1 MDNQGFIPHDG
12 LGYHEI
18 EAGTA
23 PVISSNDETTTG
35 DALMARLIY
44 SLKDRY
50 LLTASVRRDGYSAFG
65 NQNPRATFA
74 SVAGGWVFSEE
85 PFFNS
90 SWLRSAEH
98 TSELQSLMRTSYD
111 VFC

>member
-1 MDNQGFIPHDG
+1 
-12 LGYHEI
+12 
-18 EAGTA
+18 
-23 PVISSNDETTTG
+23 
-35 DALMARLIY
+35 MARLIY
-44 SLKDRY
+44 SRKDRY

-90 SWLRSAEH
+90 SWLNYGKIRMSWGSNGNRDLHRSEEH
-98 TSELQSLMRTSYD
+98 TSELQSLMRISYA
-111 VFC
+111 VFCLTKNKRT